1 MKAALC
7 LEERQRVMRPL
18 AISSV
23 LNEKSL
29 KERQTVR
36 GKESAEI
43 KSFDHFIFHVLG
55 TKPQD
60 ELGTL

>member
-1 MKAALC
+1 MLQQRK
-7 LEERQRVMRPL
+7 ER
-18 AISSV
+18 
-23 LNEKSL
+23 
-29 KERQTVR
+29 RQTVR

-43 KSFDHFIFHVLG
+43 KSFDHFVFHVLG

>member
-1 MKAALC
+1 MLQ
-7 LEERQRVMRPL
+7 QR
-18 AISSV
+18 
-23 LNEKSL
+23 
-29 KERQTVR
+29 KERRQTLR

-43 KSFDHFIFHVLG
+43 KFLDHFIFHVLG